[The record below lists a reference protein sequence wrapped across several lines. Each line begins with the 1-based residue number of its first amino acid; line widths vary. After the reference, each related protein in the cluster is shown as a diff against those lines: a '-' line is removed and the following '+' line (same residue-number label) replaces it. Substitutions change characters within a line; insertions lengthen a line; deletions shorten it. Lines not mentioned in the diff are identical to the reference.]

1 MAEGTS
7 ISATP
12 ADETHETN
20 PPALHAIRLNDVSG
34 LAGRP
39 TPLPRKLFLRR
50 RSELFNGAGANRLT
64 GGEGEEDDDD
74 EDDEDED
81 DDVEDI
87 YPNGSS
93 TYGTDEDDFVAVNH
107 SDASDY
113 PWYLR
118 SRVPARNSELAKLH
132 PYVQLLSVSDLD
144 DCEKVELAFPESERC
159 SRENLTYRLS
169 KCPEL
174 SLGIFS
180 IPPATADNEKPRPVV
195 IAHLL
200 ATRTTS
206 PVITNATMG
215 VPKDWRTKKSTLPSP
230 GEEEPVG
237 HQDQGSTIAIHSL
250 AVLPEHQDKGLG
262 KTLIK
267 SYIQRIQDAK
277 IADRLVLLSHDHLI
291 PFYTGLGFE
300 NVGRSKCTFGG
311 GGWNDMVLDLSKA
324 PN

>member
-12 ADETHETN
+12 VDETHDTS
-20 PPALHAIRLNDVSG
+20 PPAFHAVHLNDVSG

-39 TPLPRKLFLRR
+39 SALSPKLWAKP
-50 RSELFNGAGANRLT
+50 RSELPNGASAKGLEA
-64 GGEGEEDDDD
+64 

-81 DDVEDI
+81 DDDDDDEDVEEV
-87 YPNGSS
+87 YAATGGAFG
-93 TYGTDEDDFVAVNH
+93 GTEEDDFVAVDH

-113 PWYLR
+113 PWYMR
-118 SRVPARNSELAKLH
+118 SRAPARKSELDRLH
-132 PYVQLLSVSDLD
+132 PYVQLLSVSDAEA
-144 DCEKVELAFPESERC
+144 CEKVEAAFPENQRC
-159 SRENLTYRLS
+159 SKEHITYRLS

-180 IPPATADNEKPRPVV
+180 IPPATADKPKPKPEL
-195 IAHLL
+195 IAHVLS
-200 ATRTTS
+200 TRTTS
-206 PVITNATMG
+206 SVITNATMG
-215 VPKDWRTKKSTLPSP
+215 VPKDWRSKKSTLPAP
-230 GEEEPVG
+230 GDDEPIG

-262 KTLIK
+262 KMLIK

-277 IADRLVLLSHDHLI
+277 IADRVVLLAHDHLLA
-291 PFYTGLGFE
+291 FYTSLGFE

-311 GGWNDMVLDLSKA
+311 GGWNDLVLELNKA
-324 PN
+324 N

>member
-20 PPALHAIRLNDVSG
+20 PPAFHAIRLNDVSG

-39 TPLPRKLFLRR
+39 TPMPRKLFLKR

-64 GGEGEEDDDD
+64 GGDGEEDDDD
-74 EDDEDED
+74 DDDDDDED

-113 PWYLR
+113 PWYMR

-159 SRENLTYRLS
+159 SRENVRLYPLCS
-169 KCPEL
+169 PATV
-174 SLGIFS
+174 SLG
-180 IPPATADNEKPRPVV
+180 TC
-195 IAHLL
+195 
-200 ATRTTS
+200 
-206 PVITNATMG
+206 
-215 VPKDWRTKKSTLPSP
+215 
-230 GEEEPVG
+230 
-237 HQDQGSTIAIHSL
+237 
-250 AVLPEHQDKGLG
+250 
-262 KTLIK
+262 
-267 SYIQRIQDAK
+267 Y
-277 IADRLVLLSHDHLI
+277 
-291 PFYTGLGFE
+291 
-300 NVGRSKCTFGG
+300 
-311 GGWNDMVLDLSKA
+311 
-324 PN
+324 